1 MFQGGGLGRSSDMQ
15 VSGLA
20 LYLAPWSTGHPQ
32 GLPEAQKK
40 SNKVIKVQA
49 IEEARNPELSLNA
62 GTAAPTDFWRKAN
75 GDPDPNAHNAPPSIM
90 QIKITQMLEEQ
101 ARAMQELTQ
110 QDTDDVDKS
119 KLTPQLAIAYLRNEA
134 QDQGHES

>member
-1 MFQGGGLGRSSDMQ
+1 MQ

-32 GLPEAQKK
+32 GLPEAQRK
-40 SNKVIKVQA
+40 SNKVTKVQA
-49 IEEARNPELSLNA
+49 IDEARNPELSLNA
-62 GTAAPTDFWRKAN
+62 GGAAPTDFWRKAN

-101 ARAMQELTQ
+101 ALALEELNSE
-110 QDTDDVDKS
+110 DTEDVDRD
-119 KLTPQLAIAYLRNEA
+119 KLTPQLAIAHLRDEA
-134 QDQGHES
+134 QESES